1 MTAQLWAV
9 IVAGLLASAVEFV
22 EAFIIVLVV
31 GGFETGATLI
41 WLFQRPD
48 YVSQLRDYQ
57 HQAV

>member
-9 IVAGLLASAVEFV
+9 IVAGLLASAV